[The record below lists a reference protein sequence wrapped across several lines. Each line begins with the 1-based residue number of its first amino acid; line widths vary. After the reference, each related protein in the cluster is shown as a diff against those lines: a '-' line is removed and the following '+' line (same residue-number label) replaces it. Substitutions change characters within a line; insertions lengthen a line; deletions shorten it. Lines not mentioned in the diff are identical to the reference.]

1 VSEIVGVKGIG
12 VDIVLISRIKT
23 ALEKTPGFAQRIL
36 TEYELEQMSHSKQ
49 AANFVAKRF
58 AAKEAVV
65 KALGQGIRN
74 GISWKHIEISNDALG
89 APKVTLT
96 GIALE
101 QMCTLGANDCLISLS
116 DESDTAIAF
125 AMLN

>member
-1 VSEIVGVKGIG
+1 MSEFVGVKGIG
-12 VDIVLISRIKT
+12 VDIVLVPRIKA
-23 ALEKTPGFAQRIL
+23 ALENTPGFAQRVL
-36 TEYELEQMSHSKQ
+36 TESELEQMSERKQ
-49 AANFVAKRF
+49 QANFVAKRF

-65 KALGQGIRN
+65 KSLGQGIRN
-74 GISWKHIEISNDALG
+74 GISWQDIEISNDSFG

-96 GIALE
+96 GAALN
-101 QMCTLGANDCLISLS
+101 QMRALGANECLISLS